1 MAINTAAPIVRESQY
16 GHRRGVILGLTMAET
31 MLLLLFCL
39 LLVAAS
45 VVNARNEQIEK
56 LDGELKAALDLNAKW
71 GLAFPGGA
79 VAVDLPSLKAALA
92 LLAGLAAKGVSV
104 DAIDVPTLAAMSAED
119 IENLGRLHEL
129 YPDGKIPDEN
139 WKKLV
144 EAKSFAEA
152 LAAAGGD
159 LGVLNEPPLVEALA
173 ETAKP
178 GNQQTLAE
186 ALARAAEGAQ
196 EADRK
201 GHEWPPI
208 ITLDDDGYAFA
219 VGSAEVTAK
228 FSAKLRGETSDQI
241 LALIREYDIDIV
253 EVVGHTDEQP
263 IAAGKKSNMDKDA
276 IDVLAGRRSAGALVP
291 ADNAGLGLARAI
303 AVAHILRA
311 SGKLDDV
318 KIIPFSGA
326 QLTMRGDR
334 AADGSQAGDQAGR
347 RRIEIRTRRAAN

>member
-1 MAINTAAPIVRESQY
+1 MAIDSAGPIVRESQY
-16 GHRRGVILGLTMAET
+16 GHRRGVILGLTLAET
-31 MLLLLFCL
+31 MLLLLFCM

-45 VVNARNEQIEK
+45 VVNSKNEQIDK

-92 LLAGLAAKGVSV
+92 LLTGLAAKGVSV
-104 DAIDVPTLAAMSAED
+104 DAIDIPTLAAMSAED

-129 YPDGKIPDEN
+129 YPDGNIPDEN

-178 GNQQTLAE
+178 GNQQKLAQ

-196 EADRK
+196 EADRR

-219 VGSAEVTAK
+219 VGSAEVTQRFA
-228 FSAKLRGETSDQI
+228 AKLGGETSDQI
-241 LALIREYDIDIV
+241 LDLIRKYQIDVV

-263 IAAGKKSNMDKDA
+263 ILSGKVSNLDKDA
-276 IDVLAGRRSAGALVP
+276 IRALSGAVGAGSLTP
-291 ADNAGLGLARAI
+291 ADNAGLGMARAI
-303 AVAHILRA
+303 AVAHILRK
-311 SGKLDDV
+311 SGKLGNV
-318 KIIPFSGA
+318 KIVPFSGA

-334 AADGSQAGDQAGR
+334 TADGTQAGDQAGR
-347 RRIEIRTRRAAN
+347 RRIEIRTRRAAE